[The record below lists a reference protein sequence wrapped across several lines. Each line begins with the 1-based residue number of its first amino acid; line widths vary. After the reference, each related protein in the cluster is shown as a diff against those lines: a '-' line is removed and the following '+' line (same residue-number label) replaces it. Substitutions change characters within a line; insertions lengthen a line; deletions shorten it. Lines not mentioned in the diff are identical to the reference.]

1 MTEGVLLKQIII
13 LQWLIFLA
21 GNKLFIVHVENGT
34 SRSLFHDVLTVYD
47 KVNKS
52 VYIAKSRQRNHK
64 TLNKYF

>member
-21 GNKLFIVHVENGT
+21 GNKLFIVHLENG
-34 SRSLFHDVLTVYD
+34 SLFHDVLTVYD